1 VGSGEGVGGLVEWI
15 CFWRFGK
22 ALLLEDLIMK
32 HQLCESVMNELND
45 MLDRIGVDTP
55 LGSSLIRTIVNLGKV
70 YMYTVFPRP
79 KSLKV
84 DCYSSRQVACSV
96 SHFLKVWREK
106 QSVYSFK

>member
-1 VGSGEGVGGLVEWI
+1 
-15 CFWRFGK
+15 
-22 ALLLEDLIMK
+22 MK

-84 DCYSSRQVACSV
+84 DC
-96 SHFLKVWREK
+96 
-106 QSVYSFK
+106 